1 MKINLPLKDEDIKKL
16 KTGTEVFLSG
26 PLYVARDMAHK
37 RLVEAIKKKK
47 RLPFDLKG
55 ATIYYAGPTDIPKNK
70 IFGSCG
76 PTTSSRMDKFTPA
89 LLKAGLK
96 AMIGKGKRSEFVRR
110 AIKKSGAVYFLAIG
124 GAGAYLSKKIKKA
137 RVLAY
142 KELGP
147 EAIYYLEVKD
157 FPVIVGIDSH
167 GNDIYCKRRFTQ
179 TSLRGP
185 RATL

>member
-16 KTGTEVFLSG
+16 KIGQEVFLSG

-37 RLVEAIKKKK
+37 RLAEAIQKKKG
-47 RLPFDLKG
+47 LPFDLKG

-76 PTTSSRMDKFTPA
+76 PTTSSRMDEFTP
-89 LLKAGLK
+89 LLLNAGIK
-96 AMIGKGKRSEFVRR
+96 AMIGKGTRSEFVRR
-110 AIKKSGAVYFLAIG
+110 AIKKFSAVYFLAIG

-137 RVLAY
+137 KILAY
-142 KELGP
+142 KDLGP

-157 FPVIVGIDSH
+157 FPVIVGIDSR
-167 GNDIYCKRRFTQ
+167 GNDIYKKERK
-179 TSLRGP
+179 
-185 RATL
+185 